1 MATPVDYGNL
11 EFTRP
16 AKQIKAVNLPAVP
29 QRIFDGMKQ
38 YEDAARG
45 FSASGFERTTKDA
58 NGKEVPG
65 GIIVAHRPADAQ
77 VTQLYRMPTDP
88 SSTELSRLTY
98 FDIGSGRTISAFRGI
113 LEDDWR
119 GVRRRGGAIMA
130 MDLNG
135 NEHFQLWRY
144 WEDSLA
150 DQVLPKVQG
159 ELDNAPGLGRIE
171 RLTHDDYRYGSIV
184 ISQANNFMA
193 FASNKENNKDTL
205 VYVTRLTDSNTGA
218 KADASPFTLPS
229 RLVAPSTGE
238 GTTMYSPRSFSLDDK
253 YLLITRQYG
262 SSYNALYVVDISG
275 EQASPPKLIEFPG
288 ATEKPEDTAFGDV
301 AFSHNVNLPHLIYC
315 TTNGYGDFTSVVA
328 YDLDTASVTH
338 ITTSGVAIQAIRP
351 ILWEIEDLKVTSDN
365 IVFTVNVEGWTSLF
379 FMPLSGS
386 YKNTVIEVKVTW
398 ERGWLTFQTNDLNDK
413 SYELTLHLTSYHSRG
428 RITYLNLLP
437 LLKDVKKDENGNA
450 YVVASGLPYAQA
462 APPTVAHEVPPTLIR
477 YKSFDNLE
485 VPAIYYHPVG
495 QSVTP
500 VIIHIHG
507 GPESQATANYRTPTH
522 SYLLNELKIAVIYP
536 NVRGS
541 SGYGKKYMAADDVLK
556 REDSVKDIGALLE
569 HIASNMQNELDSS
582 RIAVAGGS
590 YGGYMSLATLTH
602 YSSKL
607 VCGIENFGIVHW
619 PSFLENTADVRRA
632 ARRREYGDETIPE
645 IREFL
650 DRISPINNTSKITVP
665 LLITHGENDTRV
677 TVHEAV
683 SMYKTVSKNV
693 HTELVICEMEG
704 HGYKQKSVIEFTNA
718 ADILFLERYLL
729 AQSNL

>member
-1 MATPVDYGNL
+1 MATPVDYGDL

-16 AKQIKAVNLPAVP
+16 ARQIKAVNLPAVP
-29 QRIFDGMKQ
+29 RRIFDGMKQ

-45 FSASGFERTTKDA
+45 FGSLGFEWTTNDA

-77 VTQLYRMPTDP
+77 VTQLYRMPKDP

-98 FDIGSGRTISAFRGI
+98 FDIGSGRTISMFRGI
-113 LEDDWR
+113 LVDDWR
-119 GVRRRGGAIMA
+119 GVRRRGGAIMV

-184 ISQANNFMA
+184 VSQTNNLMA
-193 FASNKENNKDTL
+193 FASNKENNRDTL
-205 VYVTRLTDSNTGA
+205 VYVTRLIDSNTGA
-218 KADASPFTLPS
+218 KAGASPFTLPS

-238 GTTMYSPRSFSLDDK
+238 GTTMYSPQSFSLDDK
-253 YLLITRQYG
+253 YLLVIRRYG
-262 SSYNALYVVDISG
+262 SSYNSLYAVDISG
-275 EQASPPKLIEFPG
+275 GQALPPKLIDFPG
-288 ATEKPEDTAFGDV
+288 ATEKAENTAFDNAV
-301 AFSHNVNLPHLIYC
+301 FSHNVDLPHLIYC
-315 TTNGYGDFTSVVA
+315 ITNGYGDFASIVT

-338 ITTSGVAIQAIRP
+338 ITTSGPAIQAIRP
-351 ILWEIEDLKVTSDN
+351 ILWEIQNLKVTSDN

-386 YKNTVIEVKVTW
+386 HKNTVIEVKVSW
-398 ERGWLTFQTNDLNDK
+398 ERGWLTFQTNDINDK
-413 SYELTLHLTSYHSRG
+413 PYELTLHLTSYHSRG
-428 RITYLNLLP
+428 RITYLDLLP
-437 LLKDVKKDENGNA
+437 LLNDIKKDEDGNA
-450 YVVASGLPYAQA
+450 YVLASVLPYAQA

-477 YKSFDNLE
+477 YKSFDGLE
-485 VPAIYYHPVG
+485 VPAIYYHPAG

-500 VIIHIHG
+500 AIIHIHG

-556 REDSVKDIGALLE
+556 REDSVKDIGALLD
-569 HIASNMQNELDSS
+569 HIASNMQTELDSS

-607 VCGIENFGIVHW
+607 ACGIENFGIVHW
-619 PSFLENTADVRRA
+619 PSFLENTASVRRA
-632 ARRREYGDETIPE
+632 ARRLEYGDETIPE

-665 LLITHGENDTRV
+665 LLITHGENDSRV

-683 SMYKTVSKNV
+683 SMYKIVSKNV
-693 HTELVICEMEG
+693 HTELIICEMEG

-729 AQSNL
+729 SMSNL

>member
-1 MATPVDYGNL
+1 MATPVDYGDL

-45 FSASGFERTTKDA
+45 FDTAGFERTIKHA
-58 NGKEVPG
+58 NGREVPG
-65 GIIVAHRPADAQ
+65 GIIVSHRPESAQ
-77 VTQLYRMPTDP
+77 VTQLYRMSTDP
-88 SSTELSRLTY
+88 SDTELNRLTY
-98 FDIGSGRTISAFRGI
+98 FDIGSGRTISMFCGI
-113 LEDDWR
+113 FEEDWR
-119 GVRRRGGAIMA
+119 GVRRRGGAIMV

-150 DQVLPKVQG
+150 DQVLPKIRG

-171 RLTHDDYRYGSIV
+171 RLTHDDYKYGSVV
-184 ISQANNFMA
+184 ISQSNKLMA
-193 FASNKENNKDTL
+193 FSSNKENNKDTL
-205 VYVTRLTDSNTGA
+205 VYVTKLMDSNTGV

-238 GTTMYSPRSFSLDDK
+238 GTTMYHPQSFSLDDK
-253 YLLITRQYG
+253 YLLFIRRYS

-275 EQASPPKLIEFPG
+275 EQLSPPKLIEFLG
-288 ATEKPEDTAFGDV
+288 ATEKAEDTAFNHV
-301 AFSHNVNLPHLIYC
+301 SFSHDPNLPHLIYC
-315 TTNGYGDFTSVVA
+315 TTTGYGDFASIVT
-328 YDLDTASVTH
+328 YDLDTGSVTH
-338 ITTSGVAIQAIRP
+338 ITTSSVGIQAIRP
-351 ILWEIEDLKVTSDN
+351 ISWEIQNLKVTSDN
-365 IVFTVNVEGWTSLF
+365 IIFTVNVEGWTSLF
-379 FMPLSGS
+379 VMPLSGS
-386 YKNTVIEVKVTW
+386 HKNTVIEVKVAW

-413 SYELTLHLTSYHSRG
+413 PYEMTLQLTSYNSRG
-428 RITYLNLLP
+428 RITYLDLAP
-437 LLKDVKKDENGNA
+437 LLDNVKKDENGHA
-450 YVVASGLPYAQA
+450 YVSASVSPYVQA
-462 APPTVAHEVPPTLIR
+462 APPTVAHEVPPILIR
-477 YKSFDNLE
+477 YKSFDGLE
-485 VPAIYYHPVG
+485 IPAIYYHPAG

-500 VIIHIHG
+500 AIIHIHG
-507 GPESQATANYRTPTH
+507 GPEGQATANYRTPTH

-556 REDSVKDIGALLE
+556 REDSVKDIGALLD

-582 RIAVAGGS
+582 RITVSGGS
-590 YGGYMSLATLTH
+590 YGGYMTLASLTH

-607 VCGIENFGIVHW
+607 ACGIENFGIVHW
-619 PSFLENTADVRRA
+619 PSFLENTGADRRA

-645 IREFL
+645 IRDFL

-665 LLITHGENDTRV
+665 LLITHGENDSRV

-683 SMYKTVSKNV
+683 STYKIVSKNV
-693 HTELVICEMEG
+693 HTELIIGEMEG

-718 ADILFLERYLL
+718 AAILFLERFLL
-729 AQSNL
+729 SK

>member
-1 MATPVDYGNL
+1 MATPVDYGDL

-16 AKQIKAVNLPAVP
+16 ARQIKAVNLPAVP

-45 FSASGFERTTKDA
+45 FGTLGFEWTTKDS

-65 GIIVAHRPADAQ
+65 GIIVSHRPADAQ

-88 SSTELSRLTY
+88 SSTELNRLTY

-113 LEDDWR
+113 LEDNWR
-119 GVRRRGGAIMA
+119 GVRRRGGAIMV

-184 ISQANNFMA
+184 VSQTNNLMA

-205 VYVTRLTDSNTGA
+205 VYVTRLIDSNSGA

-229 RLVAPSTGE
+229 HLVAPSTGE
-238 GTTMYSPRSFSLDDK
+238 GTTMYNPRSFSLDDK
-253 YLLITRQYG
+253 YLLIMRQYG
-262 SSYNALYVVDISG
+262 SSYSALYVVDISG
-275 EQASPPKLIEFPG
+275 EQALPPKLIELPG
-288 ATEKPEDTAFGDV
+288 ATEKAEDTAFDDAV
-301 AFSHNVNLPHLIYC
+301 FSHNVNVPHLIYC
-315 TTNGYGDFTSVVA
+315 TMNGYGDFTSIVT

-338 ITTSGVAIQAIRP
+338 ITTSGAGIQAMRP
-351 ILWEIEDLKVTSDN
+351 ILWEIESLKVTSDN

-386 YKNTVIEVKVTW
+386 YKNTVIEVKVAW
-398 ERGWLTFQTNDLNDK
+398 ERGWLTFQTNDRNDK
-413 SYELTLHLTSYHSRG
+413 PYELTLHLTSYHSRG
-428 RITYLNLLP
+428 RITYLDLLP
-437 LLKDVKKDENGNA
+437 LLNDIKKDENGNA
-450 YVVASGLPYAQA
+450 YVLASVLPYAQA
-462 APPTVAHEVPPTLIR
+462 APPTVVHEVPPTLIR
-477 YKSFDNLE
+477 YKSFDGLE
-485 VPAIYYHPVG
+485 VPAIYYHPAG

-556 REDSVKDIGALLE
+556 REDSVKDIGALLD

-582 RIAVAGGS
+582 HIAVAGGS

-607 VCGIENFGIVHW
+607 ACGIENFGIVHW

-665 LLITHGENDTRV
+665 LLITHGENDSRV
-677 TVHEAV
+677 TVHEAI
-683 SMYKTVSKNV
+683 SMYKIVSKNV
-693 HTELVICEMEG
+693 HTELIICEMEG

-718 ADILFLERYLL
+718 ANILFLERYLL
-729 AQSNL
+729 SMSNL

>member
-1 MATPVDYGNL
+1 MATPVDYGDL

-16 AKQIKAVNLPAVP
+16 ARQIKAVNLPVVP
-29 QRIFDGMKQ
+29 RRIFDGMKQ

-45 FSASGFERTTKDA
+45 FGSLGFEWTTNDA

-65 GIIVAHRPADAQ
+65 GVIVAHRPADAQ
-77 VTQLYRMPTDP
+77 VTQLYRMPKDP

-98 FDIGSGRTISAFRGI
+98 FDIGSGRTISMFHGI
-113 LEDDWR
+113 LVDDWR
-119 GVRRRGGAIMA
+119 GVRRRGGAIMV

-184 ISQANNFMA
+184 VSQTNNLMA

-205 VYVTRLTDSNTGA
+205 VYVTRLIDSNTGA

-229 RLVAPSTGE
+229 RLIAPSTGE
-238 GTTMYSPRSFSLDDK
+238 GTTMYSPQSFSLDDK
-253 YLLITRQYG
+253 YLLIIRRYG
-262 SSYNALYVVDISG
+262 SSYNSLFAVDISG
-275 EQASPPKLIEFPG
+275 EQALPPKLIEFPG
-288 ATEKPEDTAFGDV
+288 ATEKAEDTAFDNAV
-301 AFSHNVNLPHLIYC
+301 FSHNVDLPHLIYC
-315 TTNGYGDFTSVVA
+315 FTNGYGDFASIVT

-338 ITTSGVAIQAIRP
+338 ITTSGAAIQSIRP
-351 ILWEIEDLKVTSDN
+351 ILWEIQNLEVTSDN

-386 YKNTVIEVKVTW
+386 HKNTVIEVKVAW
-398 ERGWLTFQTNDLNDK
+398 EKGWLTFQTNDLNDK
-413 SYELTLHLTSYHSRG
+413 PYELTLHLTSYHSRG
-428 RITYLNLLP
+428 RITYLDLLP
-437 LLKDVKKDENGNA
+437 LLNNVKKDENGNA
-450 YVVASGLPYAQA
+450 YVLASVLPYAQA

-477 YKSFDNLE
+477 YKSFDGLE
-485 VPAIYYHPVG
+485 VPAIYYHPAG

-500 VIIHIHG
+500 AIIHIHG

-556 REDSVKDIGALLE
+556 REDSVKDIGALLD
-569 HIASNMQNELDSS
+569 HIASNMRTELDSS

-607 VCGIENFGIVHW
+607 ACGIENFGIVHW
-619 PSFLENTADVRRA
+619 PSFLENTASVRRA
-632 ARRREYGDETIPE
+632 ARRLEYGDETIPE

-665 LLITHGENDTRV
+665 LLITHGENDSRV

-683 SMYKTVSKNV
+683 SMYKIVSKNV
-693 HTELVICEMEG
+693 HTELIICEMEG

-729 AQSNL
+729 SMSNL